1 MKLII
6 AEKPSLARDIAQAL
20 GVTQKRDGYIEGNN
34 YMVTWCIGHLVE
46 LANPEVY
53 DEKLKQWSFSTL
65 PFIPDSFKYTVNS
78 QTSKQFNIIKDLSN
92 NPKIQSLINCADAG
106 REGELI
112 FHLVYLLTGCKKP
125 VERLWISSLTK
136 DEILKGFSNLK
147 PAAHYAGLRDSAHA
161 RQRSDWLIGLNITRA
176 FTLRLRS
183 FKNII
188 GDGNSGKSEL
198 YSVGRVQT
206 PTLAFIVNR
215 ENEINNFVPEKFY
228 QVLATFDSTVG
239 TYQGLWVGPD
249 GFRIAEEKQ
258 AKAIV
263 DKVLGQ
269 DGIIEKVDK
278 KLVKEKSPL
287 LHDLTSLQRVANT
300 KYGLTA
306 DQTLKIAQSLYESKL
321 ITYPR
326 TSSQYLSTSVANE
339 IDEHLEACNVGI
351 YSQFVNQ
358 IKSQKIGVKL
368 TSRHV
373 QNDKVTDHH
382 AIIPTKLKA
391 DLSSLDNDQR
401 KVYDLVL
408 RRFLAAFFPESEI
421 EQTTVFTIVLGE
433 RFVSKGKVII
443 NPGWRVVESSEALSS
458 DSSGSSTSKSKS
470 KGKGKDKSSNP
481 EDSQQEDE
489 DKDKLL
495 PPLKQNQSVKTT
507 LAEVLEKWTKPPSR
521 YTEATLLSAME
532 TAGKDIAD
540 DVLRQIMKDQ
550 GLGTPATR
558 ANTIETLISREY
570 IFRDKKSL
578 KPTHKGKLLIE
589 LLPSPLLKSAKLTA
603 EWEQKLAEMAKGSY
617 SLQAFMEEIKQATRE
632 LVKEVVTS
640 NIADSPFLSRMKD
653 EQQKEGKGS
662 QSQEAEEG
670 LICPN
675 CVIEERKGR
684 LVERTGQY
692 GKFLCCSLGKEI
704 CKYISQVPKNQKQ
717 RKALV
722 ESRCPNCQGAT
733 KLHLPKEKDR
743 SPVLLCL
750 NYNECKGVVRLEDAG
765 SNGKDVSKASSN
777 SHNDKNSSI
786 NNDSNNANIN
796 TVTKSQSNFTST
808 NKRPSETN
816 KPETKQ
822 TTEAGTPLCKVCG
835 KATVKRS
842 FKDKQGK
849 EKYFWGCSA
858 WKPNNQGCNATP
870 VWIN

>member
-65 PFIPDSFKYTVNS
+65 PFIPDSFKYTINP
-78 QTSKQFNIIKDLSN
+78 QTSKQFKIIKELSN
-92 NPKIQSLINCADAG
+92 NPKIQSLINCCDAG

-147 PAAHYAGLRDSAHA
+147 PATHYSGLRDSAHA

-176 FTLRLRS
+176 FTLRLKS
-183 FKNII
+183 FNNII
-188 GDGNSGKSEL
+188 GNGKNEL

-228 QVLATFDSTVG
+228 QVVATFDSTAG

-249 GFRIAEEKQ
+249 GFRIVEEKQ

-269 DGIIEKVDK
+269 DGIVEKVDK

-287 LHDLTSLQRVANT
+287 LHDLTSLQRIANT

-321 ITYPR
+321 LTYPR
-326 TSSQYLSTSVANE
+326 TSSQYLSVSVANE

-358 IKSQKIGVKL
+358 IKSQKVGVRL

-373 QNDKVTDHH
+373 QDDKVTDHH

-391 DLSSLDNDQR
+391 DLSSLDDDQR

-421 EQTTVFTIVLGE
+421 EQTSVFTVVLGE

-443 NPGWRVVESSEALSS
+443 NAGWRVVESPEALA
-458 DSSGSSTSKSKS
+458 SGNTGSTTSKSKS
-470 KGKGKDKSSNP
+470 KNKNTNP
-481 EDSQQEDE
+481 EESQQEDE
-489 DKDKLL
+489 DKLL
-495 PPLKQNQSVKTT
+495 PPLKQNQAVETT

-558 ANTIETLISREY
+558 AGTIETLISREY

-578 KPTHKGKLLIE
+578 KPTDKGKLLIE

-603 EWEQKLAEMAKGSY
+603 EWEQKLAEMAKANY
-617 SLQAFMEEIKQATRE
+617 SLQDFMEQIKQVTRE

-670 LICPN
+670 LICPK
-675 CVIEERKGR
+675 CTIEGRKGR
-684 LVERTGQY
+684 LVERSGQY

-733 KLHLPKEKDR
+733 KLYLPKEKDR

-750 NYNECKGVVRLEDAG
+750 NYNECRGVVRLEDAG
-765 SNGKDVSKASSN
+765 SGASKIVSKAGNDGNSASVNDDSN
-777 SHNDKNSSI
+777 GSNDKNASV
-786 NNDSNNANIN
+786 N
-796 TVTKSQSNFTST
+796 TVKTSATST
-808 NKRPSETN
+808 HGNKGLSATKKQETR
-816 KPETKQ
+816 Q
-822 TTEAGTPLCKVCG
+822 AAGAGAGTETPLCKVCG